1 MKKRIFA
8 LLFISVIFLSLISGV
23 FAVENAPVDCS
34 QPSRGIS
41 GELFDSSANANGLIN
56 FIAKKLCIWESGNLS
71 GFEGTTIKYF
81 FLLLVILL
89 IYSSLSYV
97 NFPDTF
103 SSSGGSSFVRFLI
116 SFIVGIIAT
125 FAITSSELLTI
136 LQSYTALGITLT
148 LFFPIMILMFFSLVT
163 AKKASPIGIF
173 GQKILWLIYSVYL
186 FIKSALLFYVNWG
199 ISKGT
204 LKPDDKGILQFVVT
218 QSTSSGVTAT
228 VNTHPILQ
236 FFLGNAPLVSA
247 NDNTINILLLI
258 MAIAVFVIFVL
269 GNKYVEAWIAKEA
282 RDSELEA
289 QKSMLERSH
298 SYDKLRSEEMKRT

>member
-186 FIKSALLFYVNWG
+186 FIKSALLFYVNWS

-204 LKPDDKGILQFVVT
+204 L
-218 QSTSSGVTAT
+218 T
-228 VNTHPILQ
+228 VSDNNLDLSKNSILQ
-236 FFLGNAPLVSA
+236 FFLGKTPSVSA
-247 NDNTINILLLI
+247 SDN
-258 MAIAVFVIFVL
+258 
-269 GNKYVEAWIAKEA
+269 
-282 RDSELEA
+282 
-289 QKSMLERSH
+289 
-298 SYDKLRSEEMKRT
+298 